1 MRYINRT
8 EKLGCLKQAKKKNMS
23 WYIFQ
28 RDKHEDYKKVKNKL
42 IEMQHGL
49 CVYCESKLNNKS
61 HIEHFK
67 CRSQFKKDTYEWDNL
82 FVSCDSDS
90 HCGKFKDSSNN
101 PKYQIDNL
109 IKPDLDNPS
118 DYFVFSDKGKI
129 VEKYDLSTSDKYKAT
144 ETIRVLNLN
153 ESELINIRKKF
164 YKCWQTIILDLIN
177 NEVPIIVDINENIEY
192 SAELKNIIEKTGNQ
206 HPSVREA
213 VIKIYVSHLIKKE

>member
-101 PKYQIDNL
+101 SKYQIDDL
-109 IKPDLDNPS
+109 IKPDKDNPNH
-118 DYFVFSDKGKI
+118 YFVFQVDGKI
-129 VEKYDLSTSDKYKAT
+129 KPKKNLTYSNKHKAS
-144 ETIRVLNLN
+144 ETIRILHLND
-153 ESELINIRKKF
+153 SPLINKRKRV
-164 YKCWQTIILDLIN
+164 YKDWFGIISNYISNSKNKKLNSEIDEIMK
-177 NEVPIIVDINENIEY
+177 
-192 SAELKNIIEKTGNQ
+192 ELYKLIEKVDEHQ
-206 HPSVREA
+206 SFKEA
-213 VIKIYVSHLIKKE
+213 AFKILISNGAIIG